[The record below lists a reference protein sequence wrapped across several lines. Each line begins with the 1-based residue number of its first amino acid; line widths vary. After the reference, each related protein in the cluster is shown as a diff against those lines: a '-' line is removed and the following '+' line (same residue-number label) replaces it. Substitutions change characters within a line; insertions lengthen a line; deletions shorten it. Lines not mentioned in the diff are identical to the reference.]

1 VEITL
6 EALIKGDTGLNAAS
20 HAYPLQK
27 YTGRDT

>member
-1 VEITL
+1 MEITL
-6 EALIKGDTGLNAAS
+6 EALRKGDIGSNAAS